1 MEQSL
6 KSRIILRHDSVENW
20 KNEAMPLLL
29 KGEIGIE
36 FDGDKTRLKV
46 GDGTSTWSEL
56 PYIVNQDDIQ
66 LPAYFTWSLL
76 SGVNT
81 TSSLTKTDLLQLVRP
96 AYRDKVDVKVINDNM
111 TLIDNKFSEVDNRI
125 AANTSSVANLVA

>member
-46 GDGTSTWSEL
+46 GDGASTWSEL

-96 AYRDKVDVKVINDNM
+96 AYRDKVDIKVINDNM
-111 TLIDNKFSEVDNRI
+111 TLIDNKFSEVDSRKH
-125 AANTSSVANLVA
+125 LLRC